1 MSNIITLHLGRRNE
15 SAELHL
21 HLPATQ
27 DEIDQ
32 KLTSL
37 DDYAEDLSKPVEL
50 RDVDCEI
57 AGIRQYLRMADP
69 EREGE
74 LEKLNTLAEMIE
86 GMDERQKNILWGA
99 LDAESINGLDDVLRV
114 AGHLNDYVFLP
125 NITSDIELGRFLV
138 DTGYNTET

>member
-21 HLPATQ
+21 RLPASP

-37 DDYAEDLSKPVEL
+37 DDYAEDPSKPVEL

-57 AGIRQYLRMADP
+57 VGIRQYLQMADP
-69 EREGE
+69 GREGE
-74 LEKLNTLAEMIE
+74 LEKLNTLAEKIE
-86 GMDERQKNILWGA
+86 GMDERQKR
-99 LDAESINGLDDVLRV
+99 SLRV
-114 AGHLNDYVFLP
+114 RYWTP
-125 NITSDIELGRFLV
+125 TII
-138 DTGYNTET
+138 